1 MKKKGNKMTKEKE
14 YLKTIKEAIDYAIKQ
29 ESKDIKPN
37 EKIKVSITSNDEGI
51 VVNARKV
58 KK

>member
-1 MKKKGNKMTKEKE
+1 MNEKLKKE
-14 YLKTIKEAIDYAIKQ
+14 YLKTVQAATDYAIKE

>member
-1 MKKKGNKMTKEKE
+1 MENKYKDLLKKETDRLIE
-14 YLKTIKEAIDYAIKQ
+14 I

-37 EKIKVSITSNDEGI
+37 EKIKVSYDMTKLGLI
-51 VVNARKV
+51 VNVRKV

>member
-1 MKKKGNKMTKEKE
+1 MENKYEDLLKKETDRLIE
-14 YLKTIKEAIDYAIKQ
+14 I

-37 EKIKVSITSNDEGI
+37 EKIKVSYDMTKLGLIIN
-51 VVNARKV
+51 VRKV

>member
-1 MKKKGNKMTKEKE
+1 MKYKDLLKKETDRLIE
-14 YLKTIKEAIDYAIKQ
+14 I

-37 EKIKVSITSNDEGI
+37 EKIKVSYDMTKLGLIIN
-51 VVNARKV
+51 VRKV